1 MTSGS
6 QTTTL
11 GALVESSTGF
21 IQTGPFGSQLHA
33 RDYVE
38 DGIPVVMPQQ
48 LGDNEIRSSDIA
60 FVGEHDRD
68 RLLRHVMCEGDIVF
82 SRRGDVTRRAYITRR
97 ESGWLCGTGCLLLR
111 LNHPACDNRYLVRF
125 LGLQGTREYL
135 TQNAI
140 GATMPNL
147 NQGILSSVPV
157 VLPPRDRQERIVDV
171 ISAYDDLIENNRKRI
186 RLLEQAARMLY
197 EEWFVR
203 LRFPGHEHVR
213 ITNSMPDGWK
223 TTRLGKVISELE
235 SGKRPRG
242 GSSVQ
247 GVPSIGAE
255 NILGLGQYE
264 YGKEKFIPADYF
276 ASMNKGIVKNR
287 DVVIYKDGANVGRS
301 SYFGDG
307 FPHEKCAVN
316 EHVFRCRALPEI
328 GQNFLYFWVSQDDT
342 RQRIANLNSN
352 TAQPG
357 VSRAKIETLSFTQPA
372 PDVLRRFNDI
382 VEPFIGQTF
391 LLARTCQKLSKVRD
405 HLLSHVIPTKIA

>member
-1 MTSGS
+1 
-6 QTTTL
+6 
-11 GALVESSTGF
+11 
-21 IQTGPFGSQLHA
+21 
-33 RDYVE
+33 
-38 DGIPVVMPQQ
+38 
-48 LGDNEIRSSDIA
+48 
-60 FVGEHDRD
+60 
-68 RLLRHVMCEGDIVF
+68 
-82 SRRGDVTRRAYITRR
+82 
-97 ESGWLCGTGCLLLR
+97 
-111 LNHPACDNRYLVRF
+111 
-125 LGLQGTREYL
+125 
-135 TQNAI
+135 
-140 GATMPNL
+140 
-147 NQGILSSVPV
+147 
-157 VLPPRDRQERIVDV
+157 
-171 ISAYDDLIENNRKRI
+171 
-186 RLLEQAARMLY
+186 MLY

-287 DVVIYKDGANVGRS
+287 DVVIYKDGANIGRS
-301 SYFGDG
+301 SYFGAG

-372 PDVLRRFNDI
+372 PDVLRRFNDA

-391 LLARTCQKLSKVRD
+391 LLARTCQKLSEARD